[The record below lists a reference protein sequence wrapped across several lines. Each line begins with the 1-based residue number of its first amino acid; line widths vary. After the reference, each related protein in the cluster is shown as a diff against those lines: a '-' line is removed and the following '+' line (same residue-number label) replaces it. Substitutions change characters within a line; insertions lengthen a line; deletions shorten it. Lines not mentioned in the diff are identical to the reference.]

1 MTQNDSRSKQNK
13 ENLEHAFVDIGK
25 TETCAEFQQK
35 IVNSMVVCV
44 RQSFQ
49 FFRQITWFFGN
60 KRALSKCEYWISS
73 HVISIIKLQNN

>member
-35 IVNSMVVCV
+35 IVDSMVVCA

-49 FFRQITWFFGN
+49 FFRQIT
-60 KRALSKCEYWISS
+60 
-73 HVISIIKLQNN
+73 